1 MMRRGGISK
10 QQQLSQSS
18 NASLIFSAWVGNTSS
33 SQAQIILIDR
43 QEPAFQ
49 FDPSPGAELDQTALT
64 IGRAHLETLPT
75 MIEPTSPEEAKRDG
89 ILLSVVVP
97 CFNEEA
103 SLPELFAILL
113 PTLEAAT
120 TGSWEL
126 ILVDDGSEDRT
137 GELIWRKHLEENRVG
152 GVILSRNFG
161 HQAALV
167 AGLTYAS
174 GCFVGIMDAD
184 LQDPPEILIQC
195 FQKTRDGEYD
205 LVYGVREHRKSSP
218 LLKAAYWM
226 FYRLMRALAEYSWP
240 LDAGDFSVFNRRA
253 LHLLMQLPERVR
265 VLRGLRSWIGL
276 KQGIVAYDR
285 PGRDKGE
292 SKYSFAKL
300 IDLAINALVS
310 FSSLPLR
317 LASLVGLT
325 MSGLTFLLGVLLLI
339 NRFYPKFTLFGYY
352 IGQSPGTTTIVTLLL
367 VIGSLLFLCL
377 GILGEYLGLLLKEVK
392 RRPVAIVRERV
403 GLKRAS
409 AKEDLVLEAL
419 EPAGRKS
426 IHP

>member
-1 MMRRGGISK
+1 M
-10 QQQLSQSS
+10 
-18 NASLIFSAWVGNTSS
+18 T
-33 SQAQIILIDR
+33 
-43 QEPAFQ
+43 
-49 FDPSPGAELDQTALT
+49 
-64 IGRAHLETLPT
+64 
-75 MIEPTSPEEAKRDG
+75 EPTSPGESKGGG

-97 CFNEEA
+97 CFNEAE
-103 SLPELFAILL
+103 SLPELFNILL
-113 PTLEAAT
+113 PRLEAAT

-137 GELIWRKHLEENRVG
+137 GELIWRKHWEENRVC

-161 HQAALV
+161 HQAALF
-167 AGLTYAS
+167 AGLSYAS

-195 FQKTRDGEYD
+195 FQKARDGEYD
-205 LVYGVREHRKSSP
+205 LVYGVRKHRKSGP

-226 FYRLMRALAEYSWP
+226 FYRLMRTLAEYSWP
-240 LDAGDFSVFNRRA
+240 LDAGDFSVLNRRA
-253 LHLLMQLPERVR
+253 LRLLMQLPERVR

-276 KQGIVAYDR
+276 KQGLVAYDR
-285 PGRDKGE
+285 PDRDKGE

-317 LASLVGLT
+317 LASFVGLT
-325 MSGLTFLLGVLLLI
+325 MSGLTFVLGVLLLI
-339 NRFYPKFTLFGYY
+339 NRFFPKFTLFGYY

-403 GLKRAS
+403 GVKRAS
-409 AKEDLVLEAL
+409 AKEDLVMEAL
-419 EPAGRKS
+419 EPDARKS